1 MQKWKQPSYQR
12 FQEERTK
19 KQHQHCLFDLQ
30 WDFNESHESTCNS
43 LTFIEVV
50 RSVFHYTHIYI
61 RIKYSF
67 NAISV
72 FFFCRSSTAVVW
84 NLNLMQINDQIQQ
97 LIFNLYSFA
106 TKTEYR
112 KTNRFSKRKQS
123 FRNDESHNTILNM
136 LNRKHSRND
145 GYWNEVAQLYPI
157 FEWILLCSSVDFIF
171 TLILKTEVQFLRTFC
186 KILKSQNGP
195 FMKCLHL
202 KIELELSWFNDESVF
217 IVSETKK

>member
-1 MQKWKQPSYQR
+1 METAIIPKISRGTYKKNNTNVVYLICNGISMSRMKALATLWHSSRSCAVYSTI
-12 FQEERTK
+12 RT
-19 KQHQHCLFDLQ
+19 
-30 WDFNESHESTCNS
+30 
-43 LTFIEVV
+43 
-50 RSVFHYTHIYI
+50 YI

-123 FRNDESHNTILNM
+123 FWNDESHNTILNM